1 MSFYLANGL
10 FSQEQPHVS
19 YSAVT
24 SLPVSVSS
32 AASSPARLCRVGGT
46 RRELVSH
53 LMDASMFLPSLSL
66 LIGGERSTLSLGW
79 LSLEVPPPPL
89 QL

>member
-1 MSFYLANGL
+1 MAF
-10 FSQEQPHVS
+10 QEQPHVS

-32 AASSPARLCRVGGT
+32 AASFPARLCSVGDT
-46 RRELVSH
+46 ERELVSH

-66 LIGGERSTLSLGW
+66 LRGVRD
-79 LSLEVPPPPL
+79 PP
-89 QL
+89 